1 MNVEGNLRHIAQ
13 SPIWNEVK
21 KWNKEDKVDLIT
33 LLSISLAQTPVEE
46 ETPEQKTQRMIA
58 KHAGCWRGSESAEDI
73 IRMIDDSKHSSMEP
87 LKL

>member
-1 MNVEGNLRHIAQ
+1 MIYIIGDCFMNVEGNLRHIAQ

-46 ETPEQKTQRMIA
+46 ETPEQKNN
-58 KHAGCWRGSESAEDI
+58 G
-73 IRMIDDSKHSSMEP
+73 
-87 LKL
+87 